1 MADLIMKISKMKYER
16 PSAEQQKY
24 LQTRQFLQF
33 QKKDRNG
40 KLSPVGISSFTNEKR
55 I

>member
-33 QKKDRNG
+33 QKKGPKWKTFTRRNVE
-40 KLSPVGISSFTNEKR
+40 LYE
-55 I
+55 